1 MNDMTANKIIKT
13 ISQMI
18 DRWEPR
24 ISIIDIPIIADEE
37 NNTYYIKIIYS
48 IPLFLICTIFS
59 FDKFIYI
66 IPSNFFNCILLFI

>member
-48 IPLFLICTIFS
+48 IPLLQSEDSYEFGLTKNGVI
-59 FDKFIYI
+59 
-66 IPSNFFNCILLFI
+66 SN

>member
-1 MNDMTANKIIKT
+1 
-13 ISQMI
+13 MI

-48 IPLFLICTIFS
+48 IPLLQSEDSYEFGLTKNGVI
-59 FDKFIYI
+59 
-66 IPSNFFNCILLFI
+66 SN

>member
-37 NNTYYIKIIYS
+37 NNTYTTYGLYGVFQKAEHRV
-48 IPLFLICTIFS
+48 L
-59 FDKFIYI
+59 D
-66 IPSNFFNCILLFI
+66 

>member
-13 ISQMI
+13 IYQMI

-37 NNTYYIKIIYS
+37 NNTYSANLDEILNSRRWKLVSKIQLPDSIKKVARKII
-48 IPLFLICTIFS
+48 
-59 FDKFIYI
+59 K
-66 IPSNFFNCILLFI
+66 